1 MKKIVVAESHNG
13 TGSLYTWPPS
23 LQISIGLAAVIFT
36 LVVVFIGCL
45 LWRKRRNPET
55 DSLAPHILVYP
66 SYQGDAA
73 PRLITSEIDFQLPQM
88 RKTESLDDLLPEME
102 EVKDTKPRQLQHR
115 SNSFSGGYVGLG
127 GLNPELYR
135 NPSDLEDELHYPEGH
150 LGRVWFYL
158 RYEPGCEKL
167 LVTLLKMK
175 NLPSRTVGTAN
186 GCDPL
191 VKLHLVPN
199 ERRVQQSRQ
208 KKKTCNP
215 FFDETFVFQVSEK
228 ELADHSLTMT
238 VIDSGRNK
246 KNCTIG
252 HVTFPLRHLATEHP
266 TDQLELLKM
275 DLEKECDGPVSDLGE
290 LLVSLFY
297 NENLHRLT
305 VSVIAA
311 RNLKTTLSNTG
322 KRQKIIIKILNSRL
336 LVQLEKVRREKSI
349 EEDSESWNV
358 ATRNEMLII

>member
-1 MKKIVVAESHNG
+1 MEVCNDN
-13 TGSLYTWPPS
+13 YW
-23 LQISIGLAAVIFT
+23 VIIWRE
-36 LVVVFIGCL
+36 LVG
-45 LWRKRRNPET
+45 
-55 DSLAPHILVYP
+55 
-66 SYQGDAA
+66 
-73 PRLITSEIDFQLPQM
+73 
-88 RKTESLDDLLPEME
+88 
-102 EVKDTKPRQLQHR
+102 
-115 SNSFSGGYVGLG
+115 
-127 GLNPELYR
+127 
-135 NPSDLEDELHYPEGH
+135 
-150 LGRVWFYL
+150 
-158 RYEPGCEKL
+158 
-167 LVTLLKMK
+167 
-175 NLPSRTVGTAN
+175 
-186 GCDPL
+186 
-191 VKLHLVPN
+191 LHLVPN

-215 FFDETFVFQVSEK
+215 FFDETFVFQIYARYLLERLANDLPYVEPCHWYNPVKVGYNPKVVHMNGLPFHTRPDNLAPIDTNKPLVKKAKVLENRVYDAIDSGAVWEVVSEK

-311 RNLKTTLSNTG
+311 RNLKVCNPPS
-322 KRQKIIIKILNSRL
+322 
-336 LVQLEKVRREKSI
+336 LV
-349 EEDSESWNV
+349 
-358 ATRNEMLII
+358 A